1 MIRTILTFRTARH
14 WQHWANILPLCTQQ
28 PQIIHVLSMA
38 ATVDR
43 ACGCGRCPRYMSRSC
58 APSTSRMADDMR
70 VCRRRRSPAVAAA
83 EVVVVGSSSCPIGM
97 QCIRG
102 FVDDMFSVNSL
113 FSMFC
118 YHQFSRF
125 FFYRSRA
132 CRQITKNVLR
142 DLSVVPCECSARVHG
157 HKRFRRFRK
166 TGK

>member
-1 MIRTILTFRTARH
+1 MISIVHLPVLCNNNNTGTIKNDTYDSDISDRV
-14 WQHWANILPLCTQQ
+14 PLATLGKH
-28 PQIIHVLSMA
+28 PPSVNA

-58 APSTSRMADDMR
+58 APSTSRMAYDMR

-102 FVDDMFSVNSL
+102 FVDDVLFFVNSL

-118 YHQFSRF
+118 YH
-125 FFYRSRA
+125 
-132 CRQITKNVLR
+132 
-142 DLSVVPCECSARVHG
+142 
-157 HKRFRRFRK
+157 
-166 TGK
+166 